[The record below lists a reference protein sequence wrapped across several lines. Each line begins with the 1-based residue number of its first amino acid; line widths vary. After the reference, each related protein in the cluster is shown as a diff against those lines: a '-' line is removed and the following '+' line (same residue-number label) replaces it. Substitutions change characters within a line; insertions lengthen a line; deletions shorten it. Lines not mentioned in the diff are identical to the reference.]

1 MEQLLSQLTKNKI
14 VFNFRKNDIVNGGEG
29 APLTPIFH
37 KYLIKSKKIKLP
49 ACMLNIGGISNLTL
63 VHGMNNNEILSKDVG
78 PGNCLI
84 NSWIQAYTKKI

>member
-1 MEQLLSQLTKNKI
+1 MYHNPAEKVSLQLGNGALLSQLTKKKI

-49 ACMLNIGGISNLTL
+49 ACILNIGGISNLTL
-63 VHGMNNNEILSKDVG
+63 YVV
-78 PGNCLI
+78 
-84 NSWIQAYTKKI
+84 

>member
-1 MEQLLSQLTKNKI
+1 
-14 VFNFRKNDIVNGGEG
+14 
-29 APLTPIFH
+29 
-37 KYLIKSKKIKLP
+37 
-49 ACMLNIGGISNLTL
+49 MLNIGGISNLTL